1 MVDFALQRKN
11 MVEGQVRPS
20 DITDRRIIRAML
32 DLPRE
37 AFCPPSQRA
46 TAYRDEMLALN
57 EVSGSRARFAAAPR
71 TLAKMIQALEL
82 RDNDTVME
90 VGTGTG
96 YGSAILSRMATKV
109 VAVEPDASLATSA
122 RANLQAA
129 AASNVTVIEG
139 DSAVGHAPGAPYDA
153 ILVNGAAAGISRTL
167 LDQLKDGGRL
177 VAVISNGSFGHLT
190 VWRRLGGTFD
200 AQVLSDAAA
209 PALAEFA
216 KPAQFVF

>member
-1 MVDFALQRKN
+1 MVDFATQRKN

-46 TAYRDEMLALN
+46 TAYRDEMLAMN
-57 EVSGSRARFAAAPR
+57 DVQSARPRYTTAPR

-82 RDNDTVME
+82 GDNDTVLE
-90 VGTGTG
+90 IGSGTG
-96 YGSAILSRMATKV
+96 YGAAILSTMAAKV
-109 VAVEPDASLATSA
+109 IAVEPDNALATLA
-122 RANLQAA
+122 RANLKAT

-139 DSAVGHAPGAPYDA
+139 DSATGHAPGAPYDA
-153 ILVNGAAAGISRTL
+153 ILVNGAAADISRIL

-177 VAVISNGSFGHLT
+177 VAVVSNGSFGHLT

-209 PALAEFA
+209 PVLAGFA
-216 KPAQFVF
+216 KSAQFVF